1 MMRDRA
7 AAARGVA
14 KRPRVHMVGHQDIC
28 MDETAV
34 FPGRVAQTSHVTP
47 PIIVCVEHR
56 LPVIA
61 SLNDVLGHPGQD
73 KSEPSRYLNS

>member
-1 MMRDRA
+1 
-7 AAARGVA
+7 
-14 KRPRVHMVGHQDIC
+14 MVGHQDIRV
-28 MDETAV
+28 DATAV
-34 FPGRVAQTSHVTP
+34 FPCRITKAFQVAP
-47 PIIVCVEHR
+47 AIIVCVEHR